1 MPTGKKT
8 SAAGSPPRI
17 ALFAI
22 PHLPP
27 LYLEIL
33 LALSAHI
40 DIRYYLLNPCREYW
54 ADIVTER
61 DLARL
66 SLAGEAEESH
76 HEIGHP
82 LLAAW
87 GRQPQQHLNL
97 VAAVCGE
104 ESVEQDEHYEDPAG
118 VSLLAL
124 LQRSVLDLDDL
135 DGKRLVLSPHEH
147 SVQVHVCHS
156 LIREL
161 EVLHDQLLSL
171 FDVHP
176 GLSPADIVVMTP
188 DLEIAA
194 PHIDAVFGSAQRERY
209 IPFGITGRA
218 SPSGTPLLR
227 AYATLLG
234 LPRSRFEASIVM
246 ELIETPAVARR
257 FDLGEADLACI
268 RVWLRESGVRWGR
281 DAEHRAALALP
292 AERRHTWADSLARLV
307 LGYALPGGGRRTF
320 AGVLPYDDIEG
331 SQALALGKLCTVF
344 EALEGAAR
352 DLAIPRPPAEWATLL
367 IAYTDRFLL
376 PAEDEQGDLK
386 RIRSL
391 LTGLGE
397 DATLAA
403 AHSPVGVE
411 VIAALLTERLM
422 GTAPGASPTGA
433 VTFCGIGSLRGIP
446 FRVVCLFG
454 LADTAFPRQAAVTEC
469 DLMAE
474 RPRLGDR
481 ARRHD
486 DRAAFLDAL
495 LSAREVL
502 YLSYPGHNVRDDS
515 LLPPAIPVSELLDYL
530 GRSVAGGADA
540 VRRRL
545 VTEHR
550 LQPWS
555 PHYFRVEVYR
565 AKDGQA
571 LFSYAA
577 DYAEVAK
584 RARTDSRSAARPLFI
599 HPLPEPGPEWR
610 QVEIDRLIDFFSH
623 PIRFLLRER
632 LGIHLGAGEAELPD
646 QEPFQLGRLDGS
658 RLAERLLPLCL
669 AGTGDAGIAEIA
681 LAGSELPHGAPGR
694 IELRNEWRG
703 LARFRADLIRLG
715 PTHALVKPGLDALPF
730 ALVIGEVSLTGS
742 LSGLHR
748 GWPVRPSARHARG
761 FHPVERVAAAS
772 LPVRRASERRRGPE
786 PLVAEGR
793 ACRIHTGGGRGGGAW
808 NTAPTI
814 PARPVHA
821 APLCAAQCPRAH
833 RRQRRKGPLDMGRQA
848 PPAPRREPGPLVPP
862 PLWRRPGRPARGVR
876 DHRPRVARSPLRPSA
891 GDAGLRCRRGP
902 MSIEQPVALGVPLT
916 GVQLIEASAGTGKT
930 WTLSGIFLRLVVE
943 TDIPIGGILAVTFTR
958 AATAELRE
966 RIRGRLGAMLD
977 LLEGRGTDD
986 GLCTLLAA
994 RLTDTGR
1001 ARLKLRAAL
1010 YGFDDAALYTIHGFC
1025 QRVLRDRAFASAMP
1039 FETEVLADASEL
1051 LDAVVAD
1058 FWRHQIASPPIAQDG
1073 GPEAL
1078 LHDAFVAWLLK
1089 RGITPESCA
1098 PGSARSSTST
1108 SCGSIWRWNRQAA
1121 LG

>member
-1 MPTGKKT
+1 MFSIIHGNRIEALAEQLLADAARRDTDVLRPETLIVPSLGMARWLKDRIALRDGVCANVECPYLGEFIWKSF
-8 SAAGSPPRI
+8 SALLPDVPARSPFDPEVIAWCVFERLGALPEVPEYGPLAAYITHGDPQGRMGLACRIARLFDQYLVYRPDWLRAWERGRLLGLGSDDTERWQARLWRELARLSPSAFREHPKDHYLAALAGLADRKEDLRAWLSPRI

-27 LYLEIL
+27 LYFEIL

-97 VAAVCGE
+97 VATVCGE

-135 DGKRLVLSPHEH
+135 DGKRLALSPHEH

-171 FDVHP
+171 FDAHP
-176 GLSPADIVVMTP
+176 GLSPAEIVVMTP
-188 DLEIAA
+188 DLEAAA
-194 PHIDAVFGSAQRERY
+194 PHIDAVFGSAPRERH

-218 SPSGTPLLR
+218 SPSATPLLR

-268 RVWLRESGVRWGR
+268 RAWLRESGVRWGR
-281 DAEHRAALALP
+281 DAEHRAALGLP
-292 AERRHTWADSLARLV
+292 AEPRHTWADSLARLL

-331 SQALALGKLCTVF
+331 SQALALGKLCTLF

-352 DLAIPRPPAEWATLL
+352 DLAIPRPPTEWATLL
-367 IAYTDRFLL
+367 IAYTNRFLL
-376 PAEDEQGDLK
+376 PAEDEQGDVK

-397 DATLAA
+397 DAALAT
-403 AHSPVGVE
+403 AHSPVGLE
-411 VIAALLTERLM
+411 VIAAFLTERLM

-433 VTFCGIGSLRGIP
+433 VTFCGIGSLRGLP
-446 FRVVCLFG
+446 FRVVCLIG
-454 LADTAFPRQAAVTEC
+454 LADTAFPRQAAVMEF

-495 LSAREVL
+495 LCAREVL

-515 LLPPAIPVSELLDYL
+515 PLPPAIPVSELLDYL

-545 VTEHR
+545 ITEHR

-555 PHYFRVEVYR
+555 PHYFRGLSGGGLSGGGLLGEW
-565 AKDGQA
+565 GA

-599 HPLPEPGPEWR
+599 HSLAEPGREWR

-646 QEPFQLGRLDGS
+646 QEPFQLGRQDGS

-669 AGTGDAGIAEIA
+669 AGADDAGIEEIA

-715 PTHALVKPGLDALPF
+715 PTHPLASLPF
-730 ALVIGEVSLTGS
+730 ALTIGEVSLTGS
-742 LSGLHR
+742 LSGLHPDGLFGHRLGTR
-748 GWPVRPSARHARG
+748 GAFTLWNAWLRHLCLCAVSPTGVAARSRWLLKDVLLE
-761 FHPVERVAAAS
+761 FTPVEDAQAELGSLVGQYRHGLSTPLPYAPRSALALIEGSAAKAVS
-772 LPVRRASERRRGPE
+772 TWA
-786 PLVAEGR
+786 GR
-793 ACRIHTGGGRGGGAW
+793 PPQHPGENQDPWFRLLYGGARDDPPEGFET
-808 NTAPTI
+808 TA
-814 PARPVHA
+814 HA
-821 APLCAAQCPRAH
+821 LLDPLFAH
-833 RRQRRKGPLDMGRQA
+833 RR
-848 PPAPRREPGPLVPP
+848 ET
-862 PLWRRPGRPARGVR
+862 PAR
-876 DHRPRVARSPLRPSA
+876 
-891 GDAGLRCRRGP
+891 
-902 MSIEQPVALGVPLT
+902 
-916 GVQLIEASAGTGKT
+916 EA
-930 WTLSGIFLRLVVE
+930 
-943 TDIPIGGILAVTFTR
+943 
-958 AATAELRE
+958 AE
-966 RIRGRLGAMLD
+966 D
-977 LLEGRGTDD
+977 
-986 GLCTLLAA
+986 
-994 RLTDTGR
+994 
-1001 ARLKLRAAL
+1001 
-1010 YGFDDAALYTIHGFC
+1010 
-1025 QRVLRDRAFASAMP
+1025 P
-1039 FETEVLADASEL
+1039 
-1051 LDAVVAD
+1051 
-1058 FWRHQIASPPIAQDG
+1058 
-1073 GPEAL
+1073 
-1078 LHDAFVAWLLK
+1078 
-1089 RGITPESCA
+1089 
-1098 PGSARSSTST
+1098 
-1108 SCGSIWRWNRQAA
+1108 
-1121 LG
+1121 